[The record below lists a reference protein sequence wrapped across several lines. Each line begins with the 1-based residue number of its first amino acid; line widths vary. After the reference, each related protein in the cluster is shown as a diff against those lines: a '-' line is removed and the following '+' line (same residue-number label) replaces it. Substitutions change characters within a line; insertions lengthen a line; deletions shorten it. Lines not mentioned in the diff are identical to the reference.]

1 MQQLSSISTAALL
14 VLVTAPAWGQAS
26 LDSTALPV
34 ADDLSANELGAIAIA
49 ENRSA
54 SPWQRSL
61 EQGNQEKLSP
71 DAPLG
76 AIAAPERNGPQ
87 WSMGEVHPGIRG
99 EIPPTPALRAAIA
112 RVKERGGFSVSKSF
126 YKGDLGGSLRIEH
139 SPPTVRYAPM
149 GGDEGNRVELQSR
162 NARDRFSQSRKE
174 TAPTNPRFAVL
185 DSRANGNDEV
195 TSLLLRPHLLPS
207 VAPSEVLH
215 NPAVLPLTAETDPA
229 LAPNSSPILLAETL
243 PEALQAQM
251 PETEVDDPS
260 PGAATDADAKPNPGD
275 AVDLKPEVVED
286 SPVLQR
292 WLREVPNVLSDIRS
306 DPAFRTRLRL
316 GYTLFTSTEDA
327 NGLALGVE
335 DIFLGRTGLTLS
347 GEYHTSFDGRRELL
361 GGDLRYYVLPLG
373 SYVNVAGVAGYRS
386 LRSRSYS
393 TDGPNLGARLMLA
406 LSRGGAAD
414 LSITQ
419 TWVSPGDRD
428 EVGLTTVSLGYAVTR
443 RLRISTDWQKQNSRA
458 HKDSRLGIGMEWM
471 F

>member
-34 ADDLSANELGAIAIA
+34 VDDLSANELGAIAIA

-61 EQGNQEKLSP
+61 EQGNQEKPSS
-71 DAPLG
+71 G
-76 AIAAPERNGPQ
+76 AQLATIAAPERNGPQ
-87 WSMGEVHPGIRG
+87 WSIGEVHLGIRG
-99 EIPPTPALRAAIA
+99 EIPPTPALRAAVA
-112 RVKERGGFSVSKSF
+112 SVKERGVFSVSKSPF
-126 YKGDLGGSLRIEH
+126 YKGDLGGSPRIEH

-149 GGDEGNRVELQSR
+149 GGDEGNRVELQSQD
-162 NARDRFSQSRKE
+162 AGDRFSQSQGK
-174 TAPTNPRFAVL
+174 TAPANPRFAVL
-185 DSRANGNDEV
+185 ESRANGNDEV

-229 LAPNSSPILLAETL
+229 LAPNSSPILPQTS
-243 PEALQAQM
+243 PEALQAQV
-251 PETEVDDPS
+251 PNTEAGDPS
-260 PGAATDADAKPNPGD
+260 SESADADAKPNPGD
-275 AVDLKPEVVED
+275 AVDLKPEIVED

-327 NGLALGVE
+327 NGLSLGVE

>member
-149 GGDEGNRVELQSR
+149 GGDEGKRVELQSQ

-174 TAPTNPRFAVL
+174 TASADLSFAVPE
-185 DSRANGNDEV
+185 SRLHGNDEV
-195 TSLLLRPHLLPS
+195 TSRPQRHRPLPS

-229 LAPNSSPILLAETL
+229 LAPNSSPILPQTS
-243 PEALQAQM
+243 PEALQAQV
-251 PETEVDDPS
+251 PNTEAGDPS
-260 PGAATDADAKPNPGD
+260 SESADADAKPNPGD
-275 AVDLKPEVVED
+275 AVDLKPEIVED

-327 NGLALGVE
+327 NGLSLGVE

-393 TDGPNLGARLMLA
+393 TEGPNLGARLMLA

-414 LSITQ
+414 LSLTQ
-419 TWVSPGDRD
+419 TWVSPGNRD